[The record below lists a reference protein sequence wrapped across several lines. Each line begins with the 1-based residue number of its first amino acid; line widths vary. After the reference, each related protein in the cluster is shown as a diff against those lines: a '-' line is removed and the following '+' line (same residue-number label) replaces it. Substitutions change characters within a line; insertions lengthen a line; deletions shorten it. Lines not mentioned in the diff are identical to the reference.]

1 MGSAAFESR
10 PRTYYAFS
18 TALDGNLPGLWPMG
32 GVGERRSLRVHFID
46 VHELQP
52 GGMQTSLP

>member
-18 TALDGNLPGLWPMG
+18 TALDGNLPGFWPMG
-32 GVGERRSLRVHFID
+32 GVGAATVLKSPLHRRS
-46 VHELQP
+46 
-52 GGMQTSLP
+52 